1 MANTRASQS
10 QIVQA
15 TAYGRS
21 VLIGG
26 IVIIAAA
33 ITLASMIPLL
43 VARQTA
49 ITQTREGDRYSSRL
63 RLLDTREEPVP
74 DTCRSASTPLLAQ
87 PRALPV
93 GNGDDMD
100 QGSAQRPRLRV
111 NHRTN
116 VNVREIAKLRARRA
130 ARLSSEAAAG
140 RRRLVISA
148 SLAVATLVVALI
160 AASTSLSWYWL
171 ALPGTLFIASMVA
184 SRVAAIHSR
193 KMNEAEIQ
201 LLNEL
206 KGVPQRSA
214 STVGHDASETVTAP
228 ASAPEPMS
236 TSEPAAPLAA
246 VVPEAATE
254 PLVAESEPVA
264 EDEDLLPDTASVER
278 KTWSV
283 AHIPAPS
290 YAMRGRVSG
299 RAVHAD
305 TDLRGIP
312 KVAARVPA
320 RPFEASAPLAGYMST
335 DEVVD
340 HDIALDLNAV
350 LEARR
355 AQ

>member
-1 MANTRASQS
+1 M
-10 QIVQA
+10 
-15 TAYGRS
+15 
-21 VLIGG
+21 LIGG

-74 DTCRSASTPLLAQ
+74 DTCHSASTPLLAQ
-87 PRALPV
+87 PRALSV

-111 NHRTN
+111 SHRTN

-130 ARLSSEAAAG
+130 ARLSSEAAAV
-140 RRRLVISA
+140 RRRLVISGL
-148 SLAVATLVVALI
+148 LAVATLVLALVAAL
-160 AASTSLSWYWL
+160 TSLSWYWFAVPG
-171 ALPGTLFIASMVA
+171 ALFVASMVA
-184 SRVAAIHSR
+184 SRVAAIRSQ

-206 KGVPQRSA
+206 KGVSQRSGA
-214 STVGHDASETVTAP
+214 GRTSVLEEATTP
-228 ASAPEPMS
+228 ASAPEPVPA
-236 TSEPAAPLAA
+236 SEPAPMLAA
-246 VVPEAATE
+246 PVIPETAPE
-254 PLVAESEPVA
+254 PLLVEAEPVVETA

-283 AHIPAPS
+283 SYVPAPS
-290 YAMRGRVSG
+290 YAMRGRVAG

-320 RPFEASAPLAGYMST
+320 RPLEASVPPTGLMST
-335 DEVVD
+335 EEVVEQG
-340 HDIALDLNAV
+340 IALDLNAV

>member
-1 MANTRASQS
+1 M
-10 QIVQA
+10 
-15 TAYGRS
+15 
-21 VLIGG
+21 LIGG

-74 DTCRSASTPLLAQ
+74 DTCHSASTPLLAQ
-87 PRALPV
+87 PRALSV

-111 NHRTN
+111 SHRTN

-130 ARLSSEAAAG
+130 ARLSSEAAAV
-140 RRRLVISA
+140 RRRLVISGL
-148 SLAVATLVVALI
+148 LAVATLVLALVAAL
-160 AASTSLSWYWL
+160 TSLSWYWFAVPG
-171 ALPGTLFIASMVA
+171 ALFVASMVA
-184 SRVAAIHSR
+184 SRVAAIRSQ

-206 KGVPQRSA
+206 KGVSQRSGA
-214 STVGHDASETVTAP
+214 GRTSVLEEATTP
-228 ASAPEPMS
+228 ASAPEPVPAS
-236 TSEPAAPLAA
+236 PPEPVPASEPAPMLAA
-246 VVPEAATE
+246 PVIPETAPE
-254 PLVAESEPVA
+254 PLLVEAEPVVETA

-283 AHIPAPS
+283 SYVPAPS
-290 YAMRGRVSG
+290 YAMRGRVAG

-320 RPFEASAPLAGYMST
+320 RPLEASVPPTGLMST
-335 DEVVD
+335 EEVVEQG
-340 HDIALDLNAV
+340 IALDLNAV

>member
-1 MANTRASQS
+1 M
-10 QIVQA
+10 
-15 TAYGRS
+15 
-21 VLIGG
+21 LIGG

-74 DTCRSASTPLLAQ
+74 DTCHSASTPLLAQ
-87 PRALPV
+87 PRALSV

-100 QGSAQRPRLRV
+100 QGSAQCPRLRV
-111 NHRTN
+111 SHRTN

-130 ARLSSEAAAG
+130 ARLSSEAAAV
-140 RRRLVISA
+140 RRRLVISGL
-148 SLAVATLVVALI
+148 LAVATLVLALVAAL
-160 AASTSLSWYWL
+160 TSLSWYWFAVPG
-171 ALPGTLFIASMVA
+171 ALFVASMVA
-184 SRVAAIHSR
+184 SRVAAIRSQ

-206 KGVPQRSA
+206 KGVSQRSGA
-214 STVGHDASETVTAP
+214 RRTSVLEEATTP
-228 ASAPEPMS
+228 ASAPESVPA
-236 TSEPAAPLAA
+236 SEPAPMLAA
-246 VVPEAATE
+246 PVIPETAPE
-254 PLVAESEPVA
+254 SLLVEAESVVETA

-283 AHIPAPS
+283 SYVPAPS
-290 YAMRGRVSG
+290 YAMRGRVAG

-320 RPFEASAPLAGYMST
+320 RPLEASVPLAGLMST
-335 DEVVD
+335 EEVVERG
-340 HDIALDLNAV
+340 IALDLNAV